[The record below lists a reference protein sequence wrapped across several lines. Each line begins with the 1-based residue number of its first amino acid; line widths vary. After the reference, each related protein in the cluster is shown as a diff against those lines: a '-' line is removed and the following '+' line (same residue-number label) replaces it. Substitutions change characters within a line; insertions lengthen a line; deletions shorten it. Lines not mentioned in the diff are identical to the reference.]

1 MIDKNRS
8 DHEHIM
14 PLFRVEDNSAITNLS
29 TKKENWER
37 LKWAAVVIE

>member
-14 PLFRVEDNSAITNLS
+14 PLNLVKDNSAVANLS
-29 TKKENWER
+29 TKKIKKDR
-37 LKWAAVVIE
+37 KRF

>member
-14 PLFRVEDNSAITNLS
+14 PTLVKDNSAVANLS
-29 TKKENWER
+29 TKKIKKDR
-37 LKWAAVVIE
+37 KRF